1 MIISGEHDRTAA
13 QKMIQDI
20 AKEMPGIRHENI
32 SDIGHMIY
40 LEYPERFNVLV
51 ENLLKETS

>member
-1 MIISGEHDRTAA
+1 
-13 QKMIQDI
+13 MIQDI

-32 SDIGHMIY
+32 ADIGHMIY